1 MKKKFIIIAS
11 VILVFVMC
19 ASIFTACNKDNV
31 PKDTFY
37 KGTLSAQSYVSS
49 EEAAAAFLANEV
61 SGEATDAQ
69 YVSSTKQAD
78 LTSAEI
84 NELEISAED
93 KAKLTSAEKVVI
105 TYNVSEQAQ
114 AAAAAAG
121 VSSATAATVKTKTV
135 TVYILVIDFDYRYY
149 VPPLAEGDVVTKSYY
164 DEVFDQSKYRNA
176 TITVESKTHVYAS
189 GYGQSQSMDMTIRM
203 ELKCAGTFA
212 SLVMTMSD
220 GTQSESVELFYVFK
234 GDTPDANFDLYMKD
248 DGEWTKIPTYSI
260 DIDVSFTPEATNDN
274 SYFVKTA
281 TGFKLN
287 TEKFAQYLETAL
299 DALGNYANAVNMNS
313 VECNAE
319 YFVNEGRIYKSE
331 ATVSASI
338 SASGATGSVSSA
350 TTSTYGNFGT
360 TVVQSPDG
368 LDIEELL

>member
-11 VILVFVMC
+11 VILIFVMC
-19 ASIFTACNKDNV
+19 AAVFTACNKDNV

-37 KGTLSAQSYVSS
+37 KGTLSANSYASS
-49 EEAAAAFLANEV
+49 EDAAVAFLANEV

-105 TYNVSEQAQ
+105 TYNVSEEATAS
-114 AAAAAAG
+114 AAAATG
-121 VSSATAATVKTKTV
+121 FTSATAATVKTKTV

-164 DEVFDQSKYRNA
+164 DEVFDQSKYRNS
-176 TITVESKTHVYAS
+176 TITVESKTHAYAS

-212 SLVMTMSD
+212 TLVMTMSD
-220 GTQSESVELFYVFK
+220 GNLSESVELFYVFK
-234 GDTPDANFDLYMKD
+234 GTMPDSNFDLYMKD
-248 DGEWTKIPTYSI
+248 DGEWIKIPTYSI
-260 DIDVSFTPEATNDN
+260 DIDVSFTPEADNDN

-287 TEKFAQYLETAL
+287 SEKFNQYLETAL
-299 DALGNYANAVNMNS
+299 DALGSYANAVNMNS

-331 ATVSASI
+331 AIISASI
-338 SASGATGSVSSA
+338 SASGATGSVSCT

-360 TVVQSPDG
+360 TVVEIPEG
-368 LDIEELL
+368 LNLEE